1 VSVTIRPAIVDDV
14 ELAILDALFRQRM
27 QEVCQSPPELVDVF
41 EMIAVISAAATR
53 ERDKVSKG
61 ETPDEREAVELCLQA
76 VLKFLMKQPRL
87 MERGDIAPLLRLNA
101 ALCDLSI
108 GKTSDLLKPAKKL
121 KSGSP
126 GDGITHKFI
135 KAIAARALSE
145 FIEAGE
151 NNKQAA
157 RRIARALKVGRR
169 GMGNRRGMLT
179 PGYSSFPRC
188 RKFSSRLS
196 CPDADRGGMSA

>member
-1 VSVTIRPAIVDDV
+1 VSVTIRPTIVDDV

-27 QEVCQSPPELVDVF
+27 QEVRQSPPDLVDVAN
-41 EMIAVISAAATR
+41 MIAVISAAATR

-76 VLKFLMKQPRL
+76 VLQFLRKQPRF
-87 MERGDIAPLLRLNA
+87 MERGDIAPLLRLHA
-101 ALCDLSI
+101 ALSDLSI

-126 GDGITHKFI
+126 GDGITRKFI

-145 FIEAGE
+145 FIKAGE
-151 NNKQAA
+151 DINHSAS
-157 RRIARALKVGRR
+157 RIARALKSGRR
-169 GMGNRRGMLT
+169 DMGHVNAETVVNWRERFEQGE
-179 PGYSSFPRC
+179 G
-188 RKFSSRLS
+188 
-196 CPDADRGGMSA
+196 AGA